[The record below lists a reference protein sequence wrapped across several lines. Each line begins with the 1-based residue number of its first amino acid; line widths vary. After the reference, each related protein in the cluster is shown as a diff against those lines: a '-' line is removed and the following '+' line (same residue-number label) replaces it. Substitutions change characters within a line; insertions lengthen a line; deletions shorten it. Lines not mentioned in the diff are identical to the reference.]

1 MLDFLKNFFSAN
13 FIPDGGSY
21 LWKPGLMWLHVTI
34 EALTNLAYYSIPL
47 LLVYFLR
54 KRKDVDTNWMFL
66 WCGAFFLVSG
76 TSHLMEI
83 WTVWH
88 PGYLVSGWIEAIRA
102 IVSLSTVFLLI
113 ALMPNALNL
122 DSHNQLEG
130 ASSALAKEIEERQQA
145 EESIRIRG
153 DRLEQRV
160 EDRTATVTSQGQ
172 QLQLEID
179 DRQRTEEQL
188 QLTQFSVD
196 RSADA
201 VFWIDEEGN
210 FLYVND
216 AACKSLGYSPEEFKS
231 KTIHDINPDFPK
243 SSWNLH
249 WNLLRRCGFL
259 KIEAHHRT
267 KNNRVFPVEI
277 TINHLQFNGKEYHCA
292 FARDI
297 SDRKKAET
305 ALRQKQEEYQSLV
318 SNIPGAVYR
327 CAWDAARTIAF
338 FSNGIEAIT
347 GYPAEDF
354 IQNRHRTFTSIIH
367 PEDRSSVEKAVRAA
381 IETKQP
387 FALEYRTNTAT
398 GEARWVAEKGQA
410 IFDKKGEVLWLN
422 GAIFDITENKQASVA
437 LIESEERLQ
446 LALAGSSQGLWDW
459 NMTNG
464 EVYFSSHWSQIL
476 GYDRS
481 EIAGRARWW
490 MKLVHPEERIQV
502 VRALKEH
509 LASKRDFYQ
518 IEHRMMTKSGE
529 WKWILNHAKVVKSD
543 RDGKPLRMTGT
554 VRDISDRKKA
564 EEALRQ
570 SETRERTKAGQL
582 ELTIKELK
590 QTQAQLIQTEK
601 MSSLGQLVA
610 GVAHEINNP
619 VSFIYGNI
627 SYANEYIND
636 LLRLL
641 ELYRQHYPS
650 PAREIQSVID
660 EIELDFI
667 GEDLLKILDSMKM
680 GANRIRSIVLSL
692 RNFSRL
698 DESEK
703 KPVDIHDGIDS
714 TLLILHNRLGS
725 VGEGNFGKP
734 EIQVIKEYGNLP
746 KVECYP
752 GQLNQVFMNILN
764 NAIDA
769 LRESSS
775 SVGYVA
781 TDMKING
788 GVEVADGLPA
798 TARSQQITINSDKL
812 HLVGSPAAS
821 SLGGSSGEGEA
832 TRRAVRSPQ
841 QERAMVGNGNFNGK
855 RSENV
860 PTIKIRTEVL
870 DNKAICIRITDSGPG
885 MTEQVKERLFDPFFT
900 TKAVGKGTGL
910 GLAISYQIV
919 VERHRGNIK
928 CNSVLGQGSEFVIEI
943 PIEVKN

>member
-1 MLDFLKNFFSAN
+1 MIQILAN
-13 FIPDGGSY
+13 FIPQGYCY
-21 LWKPGLMWLHVTI
+21 LWKSQLIWLHATSDSLI
-34 EALTNLAYYSIPL
+34 ALAYYAIPL
-47 LLVYFLR
+47 ILIYYIRQQRNIAFSWLIAMFCAFILACGTTHLMAVWTLWHPTYWLSGALKALTAVISLLTAVLLVQ
-54 KRKDVDTNWMFL
+54 
-66 WCGAFFLVSG
+66 
-76 TSHLMEI
+76 
-83 WTVWH
+83 
-88 PGYLVSGWIEAIRA
+88 
-102 IVSLSTVFLLI
+102 LI
-113 ALMPNALNL
+113 PK
-122 DSHNQLEG
+122 
-130 ASSALAKEIEERQQA
+130 ALAIPETNQKLQKKINLLVDGIIEERQQS
-145 EESIRIRG
+145 EESIRIQ
-153 DRLEQRV
+153 DAQLEQRV
-160 EDRTATVTSQGQ
+160 ENRTATLTWPGQ
-172 QLQLEID
+172 QLQLQID
-179 DRQRTEEQL
+179 EPKRTEEQL
-188 QLTQFSVD
+188 QLTQFSLD

-201 VFWIDEEGN
+201 VFWIDEEGK
-210 FLYVND
+210 FLYIND
-216 AACKSLGYSPEEFKS
+216 AACKSLGYSPEELKS

-249 WNLLRRCGFL
+249 WNLLRRCSFL

-267 KNNRVFPVEI
+267 RNNRVFPVEI

-305 ALRQKQEEYQSLV
+305 ALQQKQEEYQSLV

-327 CAWDAARTIAF
+327 CAWDAPRTIAF
-338 FSNGIEAIT
+338 FSKGIEAIT
-347 GYPAEDF
+347 GYPASDF
-354 IQNRHRTFTSIIH
+354 IQNRHRTFTDIIH
-367 PEDRSSVEKAVRAA
+367 PEDRLAVEEAVRTA

-387 FALEYRTNTAT
+387 FAIEYRVSTGT
-398 GEARWVAEKGQA
+398 GETRWVAEKGQA
-410 IFDKKGEVLWLN
+410 ISDNKGEVLWLN

-481 EIAGRARWW
+481 EITSHAGWW
-490 MKLVHPEERIQV
+490 MKLVHPEERVQV

-518 IEHRMMTKSGE
+518 IEHRMLAKSGE

-543 RDGKPLRMTGT
+543 GAGKPLRMTGT

-564 EEALRQ
+564 EEALRL
-570 SETRERTKAGQL
+570 SETRERTKAQQL
-582 ELTIKELK
+582 EVTIKELR

-619 VSFIYGNI
+619 VSFIYGNMT
-627 SYANEYIND
+627 YANEYIND

-641 ELYRQHYPS
+641 ELYRQHYPR
-650 PAREIQSVID
+650 PTREIQSVID

-698 DESEK
+698 DESEM

-714 TLLILHNRLGS
+714 TLLILQNRLGS
-725 VGEGNFGKP
+725 SEEGNFGKP
-734 EIQVIKEYGNLP
+734 EIQTIKEYGSLP
-746 KVECYP
+746 KIECYP

-775 SVGYVA
+775 SGGYVA
-781 TDMKING
+781 KDISMNG

-812 HLVGSPAAS
+812 HLVASSASSSSSS
-821 SLGGSSGEGEA
+821 SLGTLGLREA
-832 TRRAVRSPQ
+832 ARRAVRSPQ
-841 QERAMVGNGNFNGK
+841 QERAMVGNGNLNGK
-855 RSENV
+855 RSPKA
-860 PTIKIRTEVL
+860 PTIKIRTSVL
-870 DNKAICIRITDSGPG
+870 DNKAICIRITDNGPG
-885 MTEQVKERLFDPFFT
+885 MTQEVQERLFDPFFT
-900 TKAVGKGTGL
+900 TKPVGKGTGL

-928 CNSVLGQGSEFVIEI
+928 CNSVLGQGSEFIIEI
-943 PIEVKN
+943 PMEVKN